1 MSKILS
7 AAKNRYKKAAEAV
20 AALFLALAVGGI
32 FFMVSGYNPFQVY
45 WLILKGAFGSGKS
58 FLTTLHYATPL
69 VAAQNFCQTYAR

>member
-45 WLILKGAFGSGKS
+45 
-58 FLTTLHYATPL
+58 
-69 VAAQNFCQTYAR
+69 